1 MSSLN
6 GRNLTV
12 CVCHKIQV
20 PSKSI
25 QNQFLHIFNFLRLN
39 FNFNFNNFTTFMS
52 YKNGKWTNKSVH
64 WLKLFF
70 FKCIPYNR
78 NMFIS
83 LIFYLWCTNILTRF
97 FYFILSSIS
106 CLETIIT
113 FFLLCMNY
121 IIIKIKYIFV

>member
-25 QNQFLHIFNFLRLN
+25 QNQFYIFSIFYDSTLISISIILRLLWAIKMEN
-39 FNFNFNNFTTFMS
+39 EPISQSIDWSFFLSIYLTIVTCLF
-52 YKNGKWTNKSVH
+52 H
-64 WLKLFF
+64 WF
-70 FKCIPYNR
+70 
-78 NMFIS
+78 
-83 LIFYLWCTNILTRF
+83 FYLWCTNILTRF